1 MSIAESKSTLLLG
14 HIREYCGCTRKYDG
28 GTRRSAWLAA
38 KSVTAI
44 DIKPQFATLESDLAD
59 ADDDDDDDDA
69 LFPTLP
75 LLQ

>member
-1 MSIAESKSTLLLG
+1 M
-14 HIREYCGCTRKYDG
+14 
-28 GTRRSAWLAA
+28 AA